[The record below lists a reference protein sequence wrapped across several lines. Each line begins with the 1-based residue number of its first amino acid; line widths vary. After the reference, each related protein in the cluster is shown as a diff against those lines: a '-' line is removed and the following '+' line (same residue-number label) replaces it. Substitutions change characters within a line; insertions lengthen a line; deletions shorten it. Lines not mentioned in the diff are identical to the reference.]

1 MHCVASPCHQLNT
14 TTSTTSICL
23 THEINAAL
31 FACISSSSRLH
42 VPAHVSPR
50 LFIKPRCVA
59 ASLVF
64 ALLGGNG
71 VLWASIYSPNSLT
84 EDAATP
90 AKVDGNAVF
99 AWTARR
105 GEPNDGT
112 TQGDDGKVLLGV
124 AWLDGWL
131 VGWVVNWMYCC
142 FSLWLV
148 GDWLIAWLFDLLYGC
163 WLAD

>member
-1 MHCVASPCHQLNT
+1 MLPYLLAFPHRLASTFPLMCQLVYL
-14 TTSTTSICL
+14 SKRG
-23 THEINAAL
+23 A
-31 FACISSSSRLH
+31 
-42 VPAHVSPR
+42 
-50 LFIKPRCVA
+50 CVA
-59 ASLVF
+59 ASLLF

-112 TQGDDGKVLLGV
+112 TQGDDGEELLGV
-124 AWLDGWL
+124 AWLAGWL
-131 VGWVVNWMYCC
+131 G
-142 FSLWLV
+142 
-148 GDWLIAWLFDLLYGC
+148 G
-163 WLAD
+163 